1 MNSPKSNYGI
11 LIVEDNQSM
20 REGLLA
26 SLEKED
32 YAVSTAPDG
41 QQAWS
46 LIQNKPFDLVITDIK
61 MPGIDGL
68 TLMKKVKSL
77 TPTTDIIL
85 ITAFATIDI
94 AVDAMKCGAEDF
106 ITKPFALAELRQK
119 VDSLYRRRLPQ
130 PKALSTEAEIQELTG
145 DSPAI
150 RQIRQLI
157 TKIASSDS
165 AVLITGESGVG
176 KELAARLIHQA
187 SRQKNGP
194 FLAVNCGALTETIL
208 ESELFGH
215 EKGAFTGAHKTHS
228 GKFEQ
233 SHGGTL
239 FLDEI
244 GDMSTGLQV
253 KLLRVLQTKQF
264 QRVGGEKFITSDF
277 RLICATNKN
286 LEQLIKDGRFRSDLY
301 YRINVIPLVIPPLRE
316 RPSDIPLLIDHLL
329 RIQATRLGRKTPRIE
344 PGVVERMTAYSW
356 PGNVRELENFI
367 ERALVFIE
375 EDVFSETLFN
385 FSDLPDQPIS
395 NRSLDNG
402 KNGDLTRQIGQ
413 MEREMIVKA
422 MRDQHGVKQRAAEQ
436 LKIKASTLYYKL
448 DKYGILSEE
457 YE

>member
-1 MNSPKSNYGI
+1 MNPPKINYAI
-11 LIVEDNQSM
+11 LIAEDNQSM

-26 SLEKED
+26 SLEKEG
-32 YAVSTAPDG
+32 YAVTTSPDG
-41 QQAWS
+41 QQAWN
-46 LIQNKPFDLVITDIK
+46 LILNKPFDLVITDIK

-85 ITAFATIDI
+85 ITAFATVDI

-119 VDSLYRRRLPQ
+119 VDALYRRRLTQ
-130 PKALSTEAEIQELTG
+130 PKSISPEPEIQELIG

-150 RQIRQLI
+150 RQIRQII
-157 TKIASSDS
+157 TKVAPSCSP
-165 AVLITGESGVG
+165 VLITGESGVG
-176 KELAARLIHQA
+176 KEMVARLIHKD

-253 KLLRVLQTKQF
+253 KILRVLQTKQF

-286 LEQLIKDGRFRSDLY
+286 LEQQIKDGRFRSDLY
-301 YRINVIPLVIPPLRE
+301 YRINVIPLLIPPLRE
-316 RPSDIPLLIDHLL
+316 RPSDIPVLIDHLL
-329 RIQATRLGRKTPRIE
+329 RIQAIRLGRKTPRIE
-344 PGVVERMTAYSW
+344 PGVVERLSVYSW
-356 PGNVRELENFI
+356 PGNVRELENFL

-375 EDVFSETLFN
+375 EDVFAETLFN

-395 NRSLDNG
+395 NRPESDR
-402 KNGDLTRQIGQ
+402 KNGDLARQIGQ

-422 MRDQHGVKQRAAEQ
+422 MHDQHGVKQRAAEQ
-436 LKIKASTLYYKL
+436 LKIKPGTLYYKI
-448 DKYGILSEE
+448 DKYGIRPEE

>member
-1 MNSPKSNYGI
+1 MNSPKSNYTI

-26 SLEKED
+26 SLQKEG
-32 YAVSTAPDG
+32 YTVTVVADG
-41 QQAWS
+41 QEAWS
-46 LIQNKPFDLVITDIK
+46 LLQNQRFDLIITDIK
-61 MPGIDGL
+61 MPGLDGL
-68 TLMKKVKSL
+68 TLMKKVKNL
-77 TPTTDIIL
+77 APTTDIIL
-85 ITAFATIDI
+85 ITAFPTVDI
-94 AVDAMKCGAEDF
+94 AVDAMKCGAQDF

-119 VDSLYRRRLPQ
+119 VEALYRRKFDKTQASPGE
-130 PKALSTEAEIQELTG
+130 SEFQELIG
-145 DSPAI
+145 NSPAI

-157 TKIASSDS
+157 AKIAPGDS
-165 AVLITGESGVG
+165 PILITGESGVG
-176 KELAARLIHQA
+176 KELVARLIHRT

-194 FLAVNCGALTETIL
+194 FLAVNCGALTETLL

-215 EKGAFTGAHKTHS
+215 EKGAFTGAHKTHI

-233 SHGGTL
+233 SNGGTL

-244 GDMSTGLQV
+244 GDMSTALQV

-286 LEQLIKDGRFRSDLY
+286 LEQKIKDGEFRSDLY
-301 YRINVIPLVIPPLRE
+301 YRINVIPLTIPPLRE
-316 RPSDIPLLIDHLL
+316 RPSDIPLLVDYLL
-329 RIQATRLGRKTPRIE
+329 RLKADRLGRQIPRIE
-344 PGVVERMTAYSW
+344 PSVMARLMAYSW

-385 FSDLPDQPIS
+385 FGDLPE
-395 NRSLDNG
+395 NTSLLNQTDAPAAR
-402 KNGDLTRQIGQ
+402 DLTAQVGKI
-413 MEREMIVKA
+413 EREMIIKA
-422 MRDQHGVKQRAAEQ
+422 LRDQHGVKQRAAEQ
-436 LKIKASTLYYKL
+436 LRIKPSTLYYKL
-448 DKYGILSEE
+448 DKYGIKPEE